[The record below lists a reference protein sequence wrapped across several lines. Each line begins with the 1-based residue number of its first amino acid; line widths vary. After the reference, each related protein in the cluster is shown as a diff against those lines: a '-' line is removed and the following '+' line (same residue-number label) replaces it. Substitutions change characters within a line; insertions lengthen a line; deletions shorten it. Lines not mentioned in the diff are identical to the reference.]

1 MYERRAASRLRAS
14 GIIGVVIPAIAFVF
28 IVLSI
33 LTYPQFS
40 WTKNALSDLGVVAGV
55 TAVLFNFGLILSGFL
70 TIFFAIG
77 LYTFLN
83 KNIIG
88 KVGATIFVTAGVA
101 LIGIGLATEN
111 VHAFNFPWHY
121 FFSVA
126 FFALVPIGLL
136 VIAGYFFITSTRYLA
151 AFTLL
156 IAVLAAAPWILYFQ
170 VQYVPG
176 VAIPELISS
185 LAASAWTVRVGWEM
199 YTTGTTIYR
208 AVSQPTSPLNKTLFR
223 EK

>member
-1 MYERRAASRLRAS
+1 MYERGEASRLRAS
-14 GIIGVVIPAIAFVF
+14 GFVGIVTPVIVFAF

-40 WTKNALSDLGVVAGV
+40 WTNNALSDLGVVPGV
-55 TAVLFNFGLILSGFL
+55 TAILFNFGLILGGLL
-70 TIFFAIG
+70 TLFFAIG

-83 KNIIG
+83 KNIFG
-88 KVGATIFVTAGVA
+88 KVGAVIFGAAGVA
-101 LIGIGLATEN
+101 LIGIGWATEN

-136 VIAGYFFITSTRYLA
+136 MIAGYFFATSARYLA
-151 AFTLL
+151 AFTLP
-156 IAVLAAAPWILYFQ
+156 IAVLAAAPWVLYLQ

-176 VAIPELISS
+176 VAIPEIISS
-185 LAASAWTVRVGWEM
+185 LAASAWAVRVGWKM
-199 YTTGTTIYR
+199 YTTGTTIYK
-208 AVSQPTSPLNKTLFR
+208 AVSQPTSP
-223 EK
+223 